1 MFMTMKGSRRT
12 IPAGEFKAK
21 CLKMLDR
28 VAETK
33 EVLVVTKRGKPVAK
47 VVPLDEG
54 VSADLHGSVTFLK
67 DIVAP
72 IEEQWDADK

>member
-1 MFMTMKGSRRT
+1 MTMKGSRRT
-12 IPAGEFKAK
+12 IAAGEFKAK
-21 CLKMLDR
+21 CLKMLDQ

-47 VVPLDEG
+47 VVPLDDG
-54 VSADLHGSVTFLK
+54 LSTDLRGSVTCLT

-72 IEEQWDADK
+72 TGERWDADQ